1 MTNGGDKIII
11 SAKAPDIPGE
21 IRECLGGGGCNLT
34 LAGFMHLVVVDS
46 PYVRGGDVKADDL
59 AFAMDACQVADDCE
73 SPHDAICDAIQR
85 AFDVFG
91 MVVANQPAKP
101 QNDALNA
108 FSPEWMADIAAAA
121 MHAGLTYCE
130 AMWDV
135 PLVMVLHLVL
145 AEYRRNGGETRRN
158 NAEAES
164 KAISELLK
172 RRNKQNGRARTEGKN
187 IG

>member
-21 IRECLGGGGCNLT
+21 IRDCLGGGGCRLT
-34 LAGFMHLVVVDS
+34 LGAFMQLVEVNS
-46 PYVRGGDVKADDL
+46 PYVKGGDVCRDDL
-59 AFAMDACQVADDCE
+59 AFAMDICDVADDCE
-73 SPHDAICDAIQR
+73 SPHDAICGAIDR
-85 AFDVFG
+85 AFAVFG
-91 MVVANQPAKP
+91 MVISNQPAKP
-101 QNDALNA
+101 KNDAETA
-108 FSPEWMADIAAAA
+108 FSPEWMADIATAA
-121 MHAGLTYCE
+121 MHAGLTYHE
-130 AMWDV
+130 AMWEV

-158 NAEAES
+158 NAEAET

-172 RRNKQNGRARTEGKN
+172 RRMKNGRAGTQSEN